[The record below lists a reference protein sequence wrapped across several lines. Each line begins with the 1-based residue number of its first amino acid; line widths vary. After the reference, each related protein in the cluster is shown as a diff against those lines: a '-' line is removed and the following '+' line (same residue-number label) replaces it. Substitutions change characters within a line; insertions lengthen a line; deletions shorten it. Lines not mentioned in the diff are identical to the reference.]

1 MSQMDR
7 RVEIVRGFNRFYT
20 NAIGVLREGHLD
32 SPFSLTEVR
41 VLYELAHREST
52 TAAELAAELRL
63 DAGYLSR
70 MLQGFQRRGL
80 IDRRPSESDG
90 RRSLLSLTA
99 KGRKTFAPLDAKAR
113 EEIRS
118 LLAPLSAADRG
129 RLLES
134 MQTIQRLLGAPVQ
147 EEGPYLLR
155 NHQPGDMGWV
165 VHQHGVL
172 YAREYGWDET
182 FEALAARIVA
192 NFLER
197 FDPEAERCWIAEKD
211 GEIVGSVFLIR
222 KSKTVGQLRMLLV
235 DPRARGLGLGS
246 RLIDECERFA
256 RQAGYRKIVLW
267 TNHVLKDARR
277 LYEKAGYRLVN
288 EEPHHGFGHELV
300 GQTWELELR

>member
-1 MSQMDR
+1 MSRMDR
-7 RVEIVRGFNRFYT
+7 SVEVVRGFNRFYT

-41 VLYELAHREST
+41 VLYELAHREGA

-99 KGRKTFAPLDAKAR
+99 KGRKTFAPLDARAR
-113 EEIRS
+113 EEIRA
-118 LLAPLSAADRG
+118 LLTPLSAADRG

-134 MQTIQRLLGAPVQ
+134 MTTIQRLLGSPLK

-172 YAREYGWDET
+172 YAREHGWDET
-182 FEALAARIVA
+182 FEALVARIVA
-192 NFLER
+192 DFLEC
-197 FDPEAERCWIAEKD
+197 FDPKAERCWIAEKG
-211 GEIVGSVFLIR
+211 GEIVGSVFLVR
-222 KSKTVGQLRMLLV
+222 KSKTVGQLRLLLV

-256 RQAGYRKIVLW
+256 RQVGYRKIMLW
-267 TNHVLKDARR
+267 TNSALKDARR
-277 LYEKAGYRLVN
+277 LYEKAGYRLVK
-288 EEPHHGFGHELV
+288 EEPHHSFGHDLV
-300 GQTWELELR
+300 GQTWELAL

>member
-1 MSQMDR
+1 MSQIEKS
-7 RVEIVRGFNRFYT
+7 VEVVRGFNRFYT

-32 SPFSLTEVR
+32 SPFSLSEVR
-41 VLYELAHREST
+41 VLYELARREGT
-52 TAAELAAELRL
+52 TAAELAADLRL

-113 EEIRS
+113 EEIRA
-118 LLAPLSAADRG
+118 LLSPLSAADRG

-134 MQTIQRLLGAPVQ
+134 MTTIQRLLGSPVQ

-172 YAREYGWDET
+172 YSREYGWDDT
-182 FEALAARIVA
+182 FEALVARIVA
-192 NFLER
+192 DFLDH
-197 FDPEAERCWIAEKD
+197 FDPKAERCWIAEKD
-211 GEIVGSVFLIR
+211 GEIVGSVFLVR
-222 KSKTVGQLRMLLV
+222 KSKTVGQLRLLLV

-267 TNHVLKDARR
+267 TNHVLADARR
-277 LYEKAGYRLVN
+277 LYEKAGYRLVK
-288 EEPHHGFGHELV
+288 EEPHHSFGHDLV
-300 GQTWELELR
+300 GQTWELGLR